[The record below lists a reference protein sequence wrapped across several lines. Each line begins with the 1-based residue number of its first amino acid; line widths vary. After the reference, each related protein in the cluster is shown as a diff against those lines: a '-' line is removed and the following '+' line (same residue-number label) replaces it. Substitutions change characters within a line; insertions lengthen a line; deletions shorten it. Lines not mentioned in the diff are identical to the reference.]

1 MLVLKIL
8 SKNSHLVFT
17 IRKSLVVLQKISVFC
32 LKTENAKDKLE
43 VKYKLTNGYTP

>member
-17 IRKSLVVLQKISVFC
+17 IRKSLVVLQKIRIFG
-32 LKTENAKDKLE
+32 LKTEKAKDNWKF
-43 VKYKLTNGYTP
+43 KYKLTNG

>member
-17 IRKSLVVLQKISVFC
+17 IRKSLVVLQKIRILG
-32 LKTENAKDKLE
+32 LKTEKAKDKLE

>member
-17 IRKSLVVLQKISVFC
+17 IRKSLVALQKISIFG
-32 LKTENAKDKLE
+32 LKTEKAKDKMGVE
-43 VKYKLTNGYTP
+43 I

>member
-17 IRKSLVVLQKISVFC
+17 IRKFLVVLQKISILG
-32 LKTENAKDKLE
+32 LKTEKAKDNWRF
-43 VKYKLTNGYTP
+43 KYKLTNG

>member
-17 IRKSLVVLQKISVFC
+17 IRKSLVVLQKISILG
-32 LKTENAKDKLE
+32 LKTEKAKDKLE
-43 VKYKLTNGYTP
+43 VKYKLTNG